1 MCIRDRLSP
10 ANSVLA
16 CLASAELPARTKIYQ
31 KNGDIL
37 FVAKAYNGRCIM
49 QWLAEVLA
57 ALPTQFAETD
67 ERMPIITLAMHRV
80 CNWHAPHDVTSW

>member
-1 MCIRDRLSP
+1 
-10 ANSVLA
+10 
-16 CLASAELPARTKIYQ
+16 
-31 KNGDIL
+31 
-37 FVAKAYNGRCIM
+37 M